1 MLSAALAFAAVAAL
15 LTVTPGA
22 DTALV
27 LRAAVG
33 GGPRAAMVAGA
44 GVCLGVLV
52 WGAATAVGL
61 AALVAASPTAYDALR
76 LAGAAYLLWLGI
88 RTWRTAGEPHDAP
101 RSNRWF
107 RTGLLTNLLNPKVAV
122 FYVSFLPQFVP
133 DGVPVLP
140 ASLLLACGHAV
151 EGLLWFGLL
160 ATATDRLRHVLARET
175 VRRVVER
182 VTATVLVGF
191 GVRLALESR

>member
-1 MLSAALAFAAVAAL
+1 VLGAALAFAAVAAL

-27 LRAAVG
+27 LRAGVG

-44 GVCLGVLV
+44 GVCLGVIV

-61 AALVAASPTAYDALR
+61 AALVAASPRAYDGLR
-76 LAGAAYLLWLGI
+76 LAGAAYLLWLGV
-88 RTWRTAGEPHDAP
+88 RTWRRAGEVPEQGAAGP
-101 RSNRWF
+101 WF

-133 DGVPVLP
+133 RGAPVLP
-140 ASLLLACGHAV
+140 ASLLLAGIHAV
-151 EGLLWFGLL
+151 EGLLWFALL
-160 ATATDRLRHVLARET
+160 ASATARLRVVLSRDR
-175 VRRVVER
+175 VRRAVQR

-191 GVRLALESR
+191 GVRLVLESR

>member
-15 LTVTPGA
+15 LTITPGA

-61 AALVAASPTAYDALR
+61 AALVAASPTAYDLLR
-76 LAGAAYLLWLGI
+76 LGGAAYLLFLGI
-88 RTWRTAGEPHDAP
+88 RTWRTAGNKHDAP
-101 RSNRWF
+101 TRNGWF

-122 FYVSFLPQFVP
+122 FYVSFLPQFIP
-133 DGVPVLP
+133 HSAAVLP
-140 ASLLLACGHAV
+140 ASLLLASIHAV
-151 EGLLWFGLL
+151 EGLLWFGVL
-160 ATATDRLRHVLARET
+160 AAATDRLRHVLERQQ
-175 VRRVVER
+175 VRRAVER
-182 VTATVLVGF
+182 FTATVLVGF
-191 GVRLALESR
+191 GLRLALESR

>member
-15 LTVTPGA
+15 LTITPGA

-33 GGPRAAMVAGA
+33 GGPKAAMVAGA

-88 RTWRTAGEPHDAP
+88 RTWRDAGALPEA
-101 RSNRWF
+101 SAGGAWF
-107 RTGLLTNLLNPKVAV
+107 RTGLVTNLLNPKVAV

-133 DGVPVLP
+133 DGTPVLP
-140 ASLLLACGHAV
+140 ASLLLAGIHAV
-151 EGLLWFGLL
+151 EGLLWFALI
-160 ATATDRLRHVLARET
+160 ATTTQRLKVVLARER
-175 VRRVVER
+175 VRRVVGR

-191 GVRLALESR
+191 GLRLALESR

>member
-15 LTVTPGA
+15 LTITPGA

-44 GVCLGVLV
+44 GVCLGVLL

-61 AALVAASPTAYDALR
+61 AALVAASPVAYDALR
-76 LAGAAYLLWLGI
+76 LAGAAYLLWLGV
-88 RTWRTAGEPHDAP
+88 RTWRHAGDEPEP
-101 RSNRWF
+101 TTGGPWF

-133 DGVPVLP
+133 SGTPVLP
-140 ASLLLACGHAV
+140 ASLLLAGIHAL
-151 EGLLWFGLL
+151 EGVLWFALL
-160 ATATDRLRHVLARET
+160 ATATARLRVVLSRAR
-175 VRRVVER
+175 VRRVVQR

-191 GVRLALESR
+191 GVRLVLETR

>member
-1 MLSAALAFAAVAAL
+1 VLSAALAFAAVAAL

-61 AALVAASPTAYDALR
+61 AALVAASPTTYDVLR
-76 LAGAAYLLWLGI
+76 LAGAAYLLWLGV
-88 RTWRTAGEPHDAP
+88 RTWREAGEVPEA
-101 RSNRWF
+101 RSDGPWF

-133 DGVPVLP
+133 EGTPVLP
-140 ASLLLACGHAV
+140 ASLLLAAIHAT
-151 EGLLWFGLL
+151 EGLLWFALL
-160 ATATDRLRHVLARET
+160 ATATARLRRLLSRAP
-175 VRRVVER
+175 VRRAVQR

-191 GVRLALESR
+191 GVRLAVEAR

>member
-1 MLSAALAFAAVAAL
+1 MLSSALAFAAVAAL

-27 LRAAVG
+27 LRAAIG

-88 RTWRTAGEPHDAP
+88 RTWRDAGDRGDHAP
-101 RSNRWF
+101 SGPWF

-133 DGVPVLP
+133 DGSPVLP
-140 ASLLLACGHAV
+140 ASLLLACIHAL
-151 EGLLWFGLL
+151 EGLLWFALL
-160 ATATDRLRHVLARET
+160 AGATERLRHVLDTER
-175 VRRVVER
+175 VRRAVAR

-191 GVRLALESR
+191 GLRLALESH